1 MGEIMMGASRTLVLM
16 YHQIE
21 PSGVPDG
28 WVPNALADARYG
40 VGLSDFREQMDII
53 RDRKIPVVRLSDCL
67 EGSAGSREP
76 LSIVVTFDDG
86 YASDLELAAPIL
98 EKLGIPAT
106 FFLTT
111 GHLDRPGMLTG
122 NQARDLARFPHFELG
137 SHGVTHRFLS
147 HLSPEDLFRELQDS
161 FGTISELS
169 GSKHV
174 SLSAPGGRTS
184 PLVARAVEEAGFR
197 SLCTSRPGLFLDGG
211 DRFSIPRLPI
221 MKNPSI
227 SHFQALLDPNS
238 LSFRLDSWVRSSKN
252 LVRTALELPR
262 TKTGRKER

>member
-1 MGEIMMGASRTLVLM
+1 MMGASRTLVLM

-106 FFLTT
+106 FFSD
-111 GHLDRPGMLTG
+111 HRPPGQTRHAHRKPG
-122 NQARDLARFPHFELG
+122 PG
-137 SHGVTHRFLS
+137 S
-147 HLSPEDLFRELQDS
+147 
-161 FGTISELS
+161 GT
-169 GSKHV
+169 
-174 SLSAPGGRTS
+174 
-184 PLVARAVEEAGFR
+184 
-197 SLCTSRPGLFLDGG
+197 
-211 DRFSIPRLPI
+211 LPA
-221 MKNPSI
+221 
-227 SHFQALLDPNS
+227 F
-238 LSFRLDSWVRSSKN
+238 
-252 LVRTALELPR
+252 
-262 TKTGRKER
+262 